1 MRNNFQQGV
10 CILQRKFSKAMRGL
24 ILNAFYDSMQYNV
37 GWIITYI
44 FIFLM
49 LIELVYVM
57 AKYLGS
63 RSDK

>member
-1 MRNNFQQGV
+1 MDRV
-10 CILQRKFSKAMRGL
+10 SILHRKIQATMKGL
-24 ILNAFYDSMQYNV
+24 ILNAFYDTFQYGMGDILV
-37 GWIITYI
+37 YI

-49 LIELVYVM
+49 LIELIYVM